1 MLFIKTKRRFFC
13 CLSFFFLLIL
23 IVLLAAHFLTI
34 NGHNQVRCGIII
46 AYLFWGNKY
55 AGQFVTIV
63 CVPFPWVEC
72 FWCHKF
78 YTAISQPFFFFCYTM
93 LFAGLSYPFWKV
105 NGCTYKH
112 ASSFAVLFLLYYL
125 CANFSSFSSFSKFL
139 TFYYSA
145 FLGLSGY
152 PALLFCKICLWP
164 LESFFDN

>member
-1 MLFIKTKRRFFC
+1 MLP
-13 CLSFFFLLIL
+13 FFFFSLNTYCFTGCSLS
-23 IVLLAAHFLTI
+23 
-34 NGHNQVRCGIII
+34 HNQ
-46 AYLFWGNKY
+46 WPQS
-55 AGQFVTIV
+55 GQVWNYNSLPFLRKQVCWTICDHCLCSFSLSRMLLMPQV
-63 CVPFPWVEC
+63 LHSHF
-72 FWCHKF
+72 
-78 YTAISQPFFFFCYTM
+78 TTIFFFCYTM